1 MSKQHLRSGVSRS
14 RVSRSVSAAIQHRL
28 LAQDWWAAVFVAGL
42 YRAKPDEPGTEL
54 LLADLLARGM
64 RVAVPARR
72 GRGYGWA
79 EVEASTRWRAG
90 AHGIPEPARIRPVTP
105 AELRVVV
112 VPGLAFDVRGG
123 RLGHGQGH
131 FDRLL
136 ADSGALMVGLCP
148 ECRLVAE
155 VPQESHDIPMDAVV
169 TEKRIVYAAGA
180 AAKIERIVGTGGRA
194 GSPEQG

>member
-1 MSKQHLRSGVSRS
+1 MSKRHLRSGVSRAQ
-14 RVSRSVSAAIQHRL
+14 VSRSVSLAIQHRL
-28 LAQDWWAAVFVAGL
+28 LAQDWWAAAFVAGL

-64 RVAVPARR
+64 RVVVPARR

-79 EVEASTRWRAG
+79 EVDASTRWRAG
-90 AHGIPEPARIRPVTP
+90 AHGIPEPARIRPVAA

-112 VPGLAFDVRGG
+112 VPGLAFDARGG

-131 FDRLL
+131 CDRLL
-136 ADSGALMVGLCP
+136 ADNGALMGGLCP
-148 ECRLVAE
+148 ERRFVAD
-155 VPQESHDIPMDAVV
+155 VPQEPHDVRMDVVV
-169 TEKRIVYAAGA
+169 TENRIVYAAGA
-180 AAKIERIVGTGGRA
+180 AAKIERILGAGGQA

>member
-1 MSKQHLRSGVSRS
+1 MSKRQLRSGVSRTE
-14 RVSRSVSAAIQHRL
+14 VSRSVSVAIQHRL
-28 LAQDWWAAVFVAGL
+28 LAQDWWAAAFVAGL
-42 YRAKPDEPGTEL
+42 YRAQPDEPGTEL

-79 EVEASTRWRAG
+79 EADANTRWRAG
-90 AHGIPEPARIRPVTP
+90 AHGIPEPVRIRPVNS

-112 VPGLAFDVRGG
+112 VPGLAFDPRGG

-148 ECRLVAE
+148 ERRLVAE
-155 VPQESHDIPMDAVV
+155 VPQEPHDVRMDVVV
-169 TEKRIVYAAGA
+169 TEKRVLYGA
-180 AAKIERIVGTGGRA
+180 EATAKIERILGAGGRA
-194 GSPEQG
+194 GRPEQG